1 MKVKQIRKDGDVVV
15 LDAVASVQDVAKV
28 LQFAQEGFANAMGLM
43 PEQGK
48 TVAQVAEEK
57 MGVKNLDQIV
67 AKDAT
72 LALVPM
78 ALDKRGIIPAFMPTV
93 DAGDALERGKEYR
106 FKMTVTL
113 RPEYELTSYDPVT
126 VEAVPFSVDESA
138 VQAEFDSM
146 SQQYTAYVKDEDADP
161 DHVVAPGDYVKVS
174 IVAKGPD
181 GKPFRGL
188 NTDGRT
194 YAVGAG
200 HMPEGFDSQVQG
212 MKVGERKSF
221 SFDGPSFDDDYNETT
236 ERVDATVEVLE
247 LLVEQKPQIDDEWV
261 SKNMPW
267 FKTADELKT
276 SIRKSIEV
284 AQRESYDAY
293 IRQAV
298 AAEWAKRFQG
308 KIADE
313 VYESIMVQLRENIRA
328 ELQQQGTDWNQ
339 FVEQSGGESNVS
351 MMLMMQAREVLTQG
365 YALDAIFRHFGLQ
378 ATDSD
383 YDQVCR
389 TMNPQ
394 VDPHRL
400 REQIEAR
407 GQGFA
412 LRESAERYKA
422 NIYAV
427 EHANIQYVEE

>member
-1 MKVKQIRKDGDVVV
+1 MKVKQVKKDGDVVV
-15 LDAVASVQDVAKV
+15 LDAVASVQDVARV

-48 TVAQVAEEK
+48 TVAQAAEEK

-67 AKDAT
+67 AKEAT
-72 LALVPM
+72 MALVPM
-78 ALDKRGIIPAFMPTV
+78 ALDKRNIIPAFMPTL

-106 FKMTVTL
+106 FKLTVTL
-113 RPEYELTSYDPVT
+113 RPAYEMTSYEPVT

-138 VQAEFDSM
+138 VQAELDSM
-146 SQQYTAYVKDEDADP
+146 AQQYTAYVADEDADAA
-161 DHVVAPGDYVKVS
+161 HEIAPGDFVKVA
-174 IVAKGPD
+174 ITATGED

-188 NTDGRT
+188 STEGRT

-200 HMPEGFDSQVQG
+200 HMPEGFDSQIQG
-212 MKVGERKSF
+212 MEVGEKKSF

-236 ERVDATVEVLE
+236 ERVEATVEVLE

-261 SKNMPW
+261 SRTMPW

-284 AQRESYDAY
+284 SQREGYDAY

-313 VYESIMVQLRENIRA
+313 VYESMMVQLRENIRA
-328 ELQQQGTDWNQ
+328 DLQQQGADWEQ

-365 YALDAIFRHFGLQ
+365 YALDAIFRHFGLT
-378 ATDSD
+378 ATDAD

-389 TMNPQ
+389 AMNPQ
-394 VDPHRL
+394 ADPRQL
-400 REQIEAR
+400 REQIELR

>member
-1 MKVKQIRKDGDVVV
+1 M
-15 LDAVASVQDVAKV
+15 
-28 LQFAQEGFANAMGLM
+28 
-43 PEQGK
+43 
-48 TVAQVAEEK
+48 
-57 MGVKNLDQIV
+57 
-67 AKDAT
+67 
-72 LALVPM
+72 ALVPM
-78 ALDKRGIIPAFMPTV
+78 ALDKRNIIPAFMPTL

-106 FKMTVTL
+106 FKLTVTL
-113 RPEYELTSYDPVT
+113 RPAYEMTSYEPVT

-138 VQAEFDSM
+138 VQAELDSM
-146 SQQYTAYVKDEDADP
+146 AQQYTAYVADEDADAA
-161 DHVVAPGDYVKVS
+161 HEVAPGDFVKVA
-174 IVAKGPD
+174 ITATGED

-188 NTDGRT
+188 STEGRT

-212 MKVGERKSF
+212 MKVGEKKSF

-236 ERVDATVEVLE
+236 ERVEATVEVLE

-261 SKNMPW
+261 SRTMPW

-284 AQRESYDAY
+284 SQREGYDAY

-313 VYESIMVQLRENIRA
+313 VYESMMVQLRENIRA
-328 ELQQQGTDWNQ
+328 DLQQQGADWEQ

-365 YALDAIFRHFGLQ
+365 YALDAIFRHFGLT
-378 ATDSD
+378 ATDAD

-389 TMNPQ
+389 AMNPQ
-394 VDPHRL
+394 ADPRQL
-400 REQIEAR
+400 REQIELR

>member
-1 MKVKQIRKDGDVVV
+1 MKVKQVKKDGDVVV
-15 LDAVASVQDVAKV
+15 LDAVASVQDVARV

-67 AKDAT
+67 AKEAT
-72 LALVPM
+72 MALVPM
-78 ALDKRGIIPAFMPTV
+78 ALDKRNIIPAFMPTL

-106 FKMTVTL
+106 FKLTVTL
-113 RPEYELTSYDPVT
+113 RPAYEMTSYEPVT

-138 VQAEFDSM
+138 VQAELDSM
-146 SQQYTAYVKDEDADP
+146 AQQYTAYVADEDADAA
-161 DHVVAPGDYVKVS
+161 HEVAPGDFVKVA
-174 IVAKGPD
+174 ITATGED

-188 NTDGRT
+188 STEGRT

-200 HMPEGFDSQVQG
+200 HMSEGFDAQIQG
-212 MKVGERKSF
+212 MKVGEKKSF

-236 ERVDATVEVLE
+236 ERVEATVEVLE
-247 LLVEQKPQIDDEWV
+247 LLVEQKPLIDDEWV
-261 SKNMPW
+261 SRTMPW

-284 AQRESYDAY
+284 SQREGYDAY

-313 VYESIMVQLRENIRA
+313 VYESMMVQLRENIRA
-328 ELQQQGTDWNQ
+328 DLQQQGADWEQ

-365 YALDAIFRHFGLQ
+365 YALDAIFRHFGLT
-378 ATDSD
+378 ATDAD

-389 TMNPQ
+389 AMNPQ
-394 VDPHRL
+394 ADPRQL
-400 REQIEAR
+400 REQIELR

>member
-1 MKVKQIRKDGDVVV
+1 MKVKQVKKDGDVVV
-15 LDAVASVQDVAKV
+15 LDAVASVQDVARV

-48 TVAQVAEEK
+48 TVAQAAEEK

-67 AKDAT
+67 AKEAT
-72 LALVPM
+72 MALVPM
-78 ALDKRGIIPAFMPTV
+78 ALDKRNIIPAFMPTL

-106 FKMTVTL
+106 FKLTVTL
-113 RPEYELTSYDPVT
+113 RPAYEMTSYEPVT
-126 VEAVPFSVDESA
+126 VEAVPFSVDESG
-138 VQAEFDSM
+138 VQAELDSM
-146 SQQYTAYVKDEDADP
+146 AQQYTAYVADEDADAA
-161 DHVVAPGDYVKVS
+161 HEVAPGDFVKVA
-174 IVAKGPD
+174 ITATGED

-188 NTDGRT
+188 STEGRT

-200 HMPEGFDSQVQG
+200 HMPEGFDSQIQG
-212 MKVGERKSF
+212 MKVGEKKSF

-236 ERVDATVEVLE
+236 ERVEATVEVLE

-261 SKNMPW
+261 SRTMPW

-284 AQRESYDAY
+284 SQREGYDAY

-313 VYESIMVQLRENIRA
+313 VYESMMVQLRENIRA
-328 ELQQQGTDWNQ
+328 DLQQQGADWEQ

-365 YALDAIFRHFGLQ
+365 YALDAIFRHFGLT
-378 ATDSD
+378 ATDAD

-389 TMNPQ
+389 AVNPQ
-394 VDPHRL
+394 ADPRQL
-400 REQIEAR
+400 REQIELR